1 MVHSAFILFC
11 LKIFSNFS
19 FDLFWPIDY
28 LTAYYL
34 ISTYL
39 WIFQFS
45 LFLISSF
52 IPFWFE
58 KIICMISILNLL
70 RSVLW
75 PNKWST
81 LENVLSTFEKNV
93 YFVVVVGWSVTLMS
107 IRSNYSTVLVMSSVS
122 LLIFDLIDF
131 YIIESEILKSLPL
144 LCYSLF
150 INSLLSIF
158 VSYIWML
165 CC

>member
-1 MVHSAFILFC
+1 MVHSAFTLFC

-19 FDLFWPIDY
+19 CDLFWPIDC
-28 LTAYYL
+28 LTVYCL

-39 WIFQFS
+39 WNFQFS

-52 IPFWFE
+52 IPFWLE

-75 PNKWST
+75 PNKWSI

-93 YFVVVVGWSVTLMS
+93 YFVVIGWSVTLMS
-107 IRSNYSTVLVMSSVS
+107 IRSNYSTVLVKSSVS

-131 YIIESEILKSLPL
+131 YITESEILKSLPL
-144 LCYSLF
+144 LCYDLF
-150 INSLLSIF
+150 LDSILSMF

-165 CC
+165 CS

>member
-1 MVHSAFILFC
+1 M
-11 LKIFSNFS
+11 
-19 FDLFWPIDY
+19 
-28 LTAYYL
+28 
-34 ISTYL
+34 

-81 LENVLSTFEKNV
+81 LENVLRTFEKNV

-107 IRSNYSTVLVMSSVS
+107 IRSNYSTVLVKSSVS
-122 LLIFDLIDF
+122 LLIFYLIDF
-131 YIIESEILKSLPL
+131 YIIESKILKSLSL
-144 LCYSLF
+144 LCYGLF
-150 INSLLSIF
+150 LDSLLSIF